1 MEETE
6 KAKTNKNSYSN
17 SKTRYCRGRST
28 NLNHQHHQQQQQ
40 QHSYHN
46 GFFYHNNNPYQ
57 TYPPLLP
64 LPTPPPLLHLQFPP
78 ATPLLPHNYNNNNNY
93 RSKPT
98 HVQKSYS
105 WKQQMNHLSPPPPL
119 ASSSVTQS
127 PPLLTVSQ
135 ASEAFQKKLSLH
147 TRQNDD
153 VMPISMTV
161 TSTVVAKRPDS
172 GGQDGAVIPFACKS
186 FPS

>member
-6 KAKTNKNSYSN
+6 KAKTNRNNYSN
-17 SKTRYCRGRST
+17 SKTRFCRG
-28 NLNHQHHQQQQQ
+28 NLNHHHHHNHHHQQQQQ
-40 QHSYHN
+40 QHQHSFQN

-64 LPTPPPLLHLQFPP
+64 LPTPPPLLPLQFPP
-78 ATPLLPHNYNNNNNY
+78 ATPLLPHNYNNNYY
-93 RSKPT
+93 RSKST

-105 WKQQMNHLSPPPPL
+105 WSKQMIPPP
-119 ASSSVTQS
+119 ASSSDTQS
-127 PPLLTVSQ
+127 PPLLTTSK

-147 TRQNDD
+147 TTQNDDD

-172 GGQDGAVIPFACKS
+172 GGQDSTIIPLLANHFL
-186 FPS
+186 